1 MDINKLTE
9 NLKRLVAISLKAD
22 NSIEFVSEFVR
33 RVEAGFFINMF
44 WHSLLNIAQDAM
56 MEYQVMKLDSAF
68 FTKYVSKKKLPSNL
82 MITFRDFAKMS
93 TEKMS
98 IHRFRLELDIYLEN
112 MAVLNFRET
121 LVEVSKSIAQKAY
134 KTSRS
139 DLMLSLSEIDR
150 AMDKGTLPE
159 GDITDTIDD
168 VLDEFKLAEKGELAV
183 DTVHTGFPTIDE
195 YTGGFSRGDLIFTV
209 AYSGEGKST
218 VILNAAYHALMQG
231 KNVIY
236 FVNELQFSQLRLK
249 FASRHTANHKFWNG
263 QLNGVPSKGIMTG
276 QLNPMQQKVLKASI
290 HDFKT
295 NKDYGKLYL
304 VQLPSHASL
313 SYIESKMTAIQAT
326 RNLDLCVIDDVRLC
340 TGSVKGNNTTEVLSR
355 VVIAV
360 KGLAVNFN
368 GGKGIPIISPW
379 QTKQKAYEE
388 ALAKGEY
395 LINSNSDTN
404 EVEKQADIILWL
416 LRTDEMKRK
425 RQLLCGVAKNRMG
438 GCPDKMPLMEA
449 YEYSYVAE
457 LGGVSISN
465 SGGSVAVVP
474 SGDYSELLRETLGV

>member
-263 QLNGVPSKGIMTG
+263 QLMGFR
-276 QLNPMQQKVLKASI
+276 Q
-290 HDFKT
+290 
-295 NKDYGKLYL
+295 
-304 VQLPSHASL
+304 
-313 SYIESKMTAIQAT
+313 
-326 RNLDLCVIDDVRLC
+326 R
-340 TGSVKGNNTTEVLSR
+340 GS
-355 VVIAV
+355 
-360 KGLAVNFN
+360 
-368 GGKGIPIISPW
+368 
-379 QTKQKAYEE
+379 
-388 ALAKGEY
+388 
-395 LINSNSDTN
+395 
-404 EVEKQADIILWL
+404 
-416 LRTDEMKRK
+416 
-425 RQLLCGVAKNRMG
+425 
-438 GCPDKMPLMEA
+438 
-449 YEYSYVAE
+449 
-457 LGGVSISN
+457 
-465 SGGSVAVVP
+465 
-474 SGDYSELLRETLGV
+474 